1 MEQVREQANQLAFQQ
16 KLAKMEPQ
24 QRAAAIKAMGNMSA
38 IERKNFMDMV
48 NFGSV
53 INKEGAAAAAMSTG
67 LTDSVN
73 ASYAA
78 FNAGK
83 LDEIEQRKI
92 AGQYG
97 DQIKKDMLDNTAIG
111 LAGAAGVGGL
121 VGQLSDSMG
130 QELQYRNKFT
140 AEAIKA
146 AEEAAAAQ
154 KNTKDTL
161 TQGVTDAAT
170 AAQELKISLEKV
182 LTPAIAKFAEVSGK
196 ILSAVEQQL
205 KEFNLDRSSGK
216 VKDPDEDE
224 DPGEKSTL
232 QKIGRAVLEIGGGYV
247 GTTIGGAAGGL
258 AGTAVPG
265 VGNAAL
271 GFAGGVAGGVA
282 GSWLGSKAA
291 DLLGFARGGMP
302 TGPDSGYP
310 VMLHGT
316 EAVIPLGG
324 QREVPVQLDT
334 GALKIDTDS
343 LAKSIRDKMPS
354 PTVAPVSFNP
364 SSQFSSMAKSM
375 SESITE
381 SGIERDKSV
390 KDLYDDIQK
399 SMTSGIASAS
409 AKAAM
414 PSSGS
419 FRDLTKA
426 LAMNNNITKMSDQ
439 GISTFYKETSSK
451 LGDLNKN
458 FITSQDAF
466 KDGKLSTDKSMSDM
480 LGKFDIKDEIGALS
494 KSMLDGG
501 MRAGPMGAVAGG
513 MIHMLGG
520 DRALGDIRSIVENA
534 KKSASDSVRGI
545 YESMLDNVKPESVDN
560 KSSITTD
567 FKSSVSDMIK
577 GVMDNPTTQAILK
590 GASIGGL
597 AGGPMGAL
605 AGGALGGVF
614 GGPDKDK
621 ASNKSN
627 SMDELAQITKDSS
640 SAQMEMLSQI
650 KELLSGSKDLH
661 QQLVYN
667 SH

>member
-1 MEQVREQANQLAFQQ
+1 
-16 KLAKMEPQ
+16 
-24 QRAAAIKAMGNMSA
+24 
-38 IERKNFMDMV
+38 
-48 NFGSV
+48 
-53 INKEGAAAAAMSTG
+53 
-67 LTDSVN
+67 
-73 ASYAA
+73 
-78 FNAGK
+78 
-83 LDEIEQRKI
+83 
-92 AGQYG
+92 
-97 DQIKKDMLDNTAIG
+97 
-111 LAGAAGVGGL
+111 
-121 VGQLSDSMG
+121 
-130 QELQYRNKFT
+130 
-140 AEAIKA
+140 
-146 AEEAAAAQ
+146 
-154 KNTKDTL
+154 
-161 TQGVTDAAT
+161 
-170 AAQELKISLEKV
+170 
-182 LTPAIAKFAEVSGK
+182 
-196 ILSAVEQQL
+196 
-205 KEFNLDRSSGK
+205 
-216 VKDPDEDE
+216 
-224 DPGEKSTL
+224 
-232 QKIGRAVLEIGGGYV
+232 
-247 GTTIGGAAGGL
+247 
-258 AGTAVPG
+258 
-265 VGNAAL
+265 
-271 GFAGGVAGGVA
+271 
-282 GSWLGSKAA
+282 
-291 DLLGFARGGMP
+291 
-302 TGPDSGYP
+302 
-310 VMLHGT
+310 
-316 EAVIPLGG
+316 
-324 QREVPVQLDT
+324 
-334 GALKIDTDS
+334 
-343 LAKSIRDKMPS
+343 MPS

-439 GISTFYKETSSK
+439 GISTFYKETSSR

-650 KELLSGSKDLH
+650 KDLLSGSKDLH